1 MGVRQN
7 HNPIGKRLRVKGAG
21 VGTACKKRRQ
31 RNLAKIQCEEG
42 MQNVDKVYRS
52 SSLSSLAGGND
63 QEVGAAPF
71 YLKSYRII
79 VKIQALIIEILGLL
93 LIN

>member
-42 MQNVDKVYRS
+42 MQNVDKV
-52 SSLSSLAGGND
+52 LSIKFIEFLGGRERPRGGCSAFLP
-63 QEVGAAPF
+63 EVI
-71 YLKSYRII
+71 SYYC
-79 VKIQALIIEILGLL
+79 EDTSTYY
-93 LIN
+93 